1 MPGALS
7 KDLRQRVAL
16 AYDNGEGSYAE
27 PAERFQIGIATVK
40 RWMWRRR
47 DTGDIGTLFANNGPK
62 PVCSV
67 TTLLGAMTTRAVVA
81 MMAVEAGTSAW
92 AASRS
97 ILSDVH
103 MTGCYVCDR
112 RCHTSCW
119 QSRAWDEIAPIG
131 LSKGTAS

>member
-27 PAERFQIGIATVK
+27 LAERFQIGIATVK

-62 PVCSV
+62 PVFTTPENLVRKLRFSLKKKPSV
-67 TTLLGAMTTRAVVA
+67 RSSA
-81 MMAVEAGTSAW
+81 TS
-92 AASRS
+92 R
-97 ILSDVH
+97 
-103 MTGCYVCDR
+103 G
-112 RCHTSCW
+112 
-119 QSRAWDEIAPIG
+119 SRASARAFSAG
-131 LSKGTAS
+131 SKT